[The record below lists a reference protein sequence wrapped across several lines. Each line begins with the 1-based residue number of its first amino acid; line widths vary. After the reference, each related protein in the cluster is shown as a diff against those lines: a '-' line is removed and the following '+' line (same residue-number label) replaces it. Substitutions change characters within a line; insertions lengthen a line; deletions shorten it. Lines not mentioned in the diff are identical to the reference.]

1 MKIKSLLLGFFFL
14 SSLTAL
20 LALPPMIEV
29 YEDAIISKTKN
40 LSLDS
45 SSRAKDVVVPGLKE
59 SSSSC
64 HLKTQEALVS
74 SVESIKISEEEGV
87 DVSEELSTNEY
98 LTKEICDNIYAVCL
112 AKVATLTQQERQ
124 LAEVGLTLTQA
135 EVREWEAAKAAA
147 EYELKK
153 AEINFNRAQRELD
166 EATPIDYKIKSL
178 LRDLAEAKV
187 QTACAVLKA
196 IKVKNSSYSAV
207 AEAELTEALNLE
219 KKAFEAVEDAETAER
234 AFSNSR
240 RSMTDLVALREA
252 LLQSPLRRAFKNND
266 QFEKVSV
273 GYSSSRV
280 MLRLPKIKREASL
293 SGPSLEESTMNITSE
308 ENKGN
313 SIEEPQKLS
322 PFVEIIER
330 VLAHKERKER
340 KTIIEEREEG
350 EGREGGRKDHLDSK
364 EESLNE
370 EEIVLLSEVGSEI
383 QLPKIMEPTQEDLI
397 RWEARKKADEL
408 AKEAEELAHEAL
420 EAESKGRRNSLRGD
434 EKSGRG
440 SVVSIFSALSERFS
454 VSSVHHNTSEFH
466 RLKSLDEEAIQA
478 EEAWAQLARRADE
491 ARVTQGGTP
500 YSYQCDLDAWAE
512 ADRRD
517 HAAYEERQRCAEEES
532 LALRMAKDWEANTER
547 WEARFE
553 ADLLARELKN
563 AETSF
568 SKLLQMPK
576 RQDPLWQ
583 REHQVISQKIEA
595 LKQSLQE
602 TQKKW
607 SSKADL
613 EPTVQ
618 TALQSQDSKLLE
630 AAKEKLKKTDR
641 AVNELWQEV
650 RDRYQSEENS
660 SISFRRDQISRV
672 TQATGTYKFDLLSK
686 KSKDLL
692 LCFEKTEVVL
702 RTARMEYEKGNTLSG
717 KAQTKGRAEAKALYD
732 QVDQCEQE
740 ALTKY
745 AHVTEHDA
753 LKAARKKIPGAKGAW
768 EYRVEKASAA
778 LEAVKQAVASIP
790 PNNGRIKNSEEIWAD
805 DSLRTIHKLTL
816 IAEIDRKAFHVFQE
830 EEARLLDIEKT
841 WTIQLEAEKK
851 AHQMKREAAATSY
864 FEGDYSAWL
873 ALSSEERRA
882 YNSAIETLHQER
894 AVAAEHKIQEALAN
908 VLHAVTQAEQ
918 AKKVWIGKAR
928 LQEETLEEAERT
940 KATLEHLLL
949 QLTFPIDRECDVAF
963 VPLSYEVSL
972 AETRKVELND
982 RLAKITIPTFR
993 RTVKEAGQA
1002 DLLAQAAQKT
1012 VYDIQKGS
1020 QRKNSLLFFPIAIQ
1034 HAQAAALAYK
1044 KVIVAYD
1051 AKSLGLSDWLLKRRI
1066 FFDQAQHRKAFWE
1079 IRMLGYEAEKAE
1091 VMTRIAINNAK
1102 ASKGEEALSAW
1113 DEAIQFSQTALS
1125 AQERVISNWEAA
1137 LPSISGKLFKQTWE
1151 MHLLVSQFEK
1161 AMATVTVPALEDDKA
1176 YYIASFELEKV
1187 SLTWNPTVEDWRKVA
1202 LLLRE
1207 SVPALEKQI
1216 TCHESNLI
1224 IEGPRVIRTIWN
1236 QELERLKIVKLRRLA
1251 LAKALEATDLQKGNA
1266 WNDVIRLQCNEM
1278 DQCKKIEQIVKA
1290 NKNNPR
1296 LRTLANQ
1303 AIELEGYRAGSLAI
1317 VAWEKTKKAS
1327 DQEKEQCWSQAISLA
1342 EETVKVWGKAIASC
1356 EASLAQEAE
1365 DEEVIQNHQLEFFKD
1380 QKTLWTRKK
1389 ASWMKHDDFEAIQ
1402 KEN

>member
-20 LALPPMIEV
+20 LALPPMIEE

-64 HLKTQEALVS
+64 HLKTQEPLIS
-74 SVESIKISEEEGV
+74 SLGSIKISEEEGV
-87 DVSEELSTNEY
+87 DISEELSTNEY

-207 AEAELTEALNLE
+207 AEAELAEALNVE
-219 KKAFEAVEDAETAER
+219 KKASEAVEDAETAER

-252 LLQSPLRRAFKNND
+252 LLQSPLRRVFKNND
-266 QFEKVSV
+266 QFEKVSLD
-273 GYSSSRV
+273 YSSSRV
-280 MLRLPKIKREASL
+280 MLRLPKIKRETPL
-293 SGPSLEESTMNITSE
+293 SGSSLEESTTNITSE

-313 SIEEPQKLS
+313 SIEEPRKLS
-322 PFVEIIER
+322 SFVEIIER

-340 KTIIEEREEG
+340 KTIIEESEEG
-350 EGREGGRKDHLDSK
+350 EEREGGRKDHLDSK

-370 EEIVLLSEVGSEI
+370 EEIMLLSEVGSEI
-383 QLPKIMEPTQEDLI
+383 QLPKITEPTEEDLI

-408 AKEAEELAHEAL
+408 AKEAEQLAHEAL

-434 EKSGRG
+434 ERSGRG

-454 VSSVHHNTSEFH
+454 VSSVQYNISGFH
-466 RLKSLDEEAIQA
+466 RLKSVDEEAIQA

-491 ARVTQGGTP
+491 TRVTQGGTP
-500 YSYQCDLDAWAE
+500 YLYQCDLDAWAE

-517 HAAYEERQRCAEEES
+517 HSVYEERQRCAEEEA

-547 WEARFE
+547 WEAMFE
-553 ADLLARELKN
+553 ADLLTRELKN

-568 SKLLQMPK
+568 SKLLQTPK

-602 TQKKW
+602 AQKKW
-607 SSKADL
+607 SSMADL
-613 EPTVQ
+613 EATVQ
-618 TALQSQDSKLLE
+618 SALQSQDSKLLE
-630 AAKEKLKKTDR
+630 VAKEKLKKADR

-650 RDRYQSEENS
+650 GDRYQSEENP

-672 TQATGTYKFDLLSK
+672 TQATGAYKFDLLSK

-692 LCFEKTEVVL
+692 LCFEKTEAVL

-717 KAQTKGRAEAKALYD
+717 KAQMKSRAEAKALYD

-745 AHVTEHDA
+745 ADVTEHDA
-753 LKAARKKIPGAKGAW
+753 LKAARKKIPGAKEAW

-778 LEAVKQAVASIP
+778 LKSVQQAVASIP
-790 PNNGRIKNSEEIWAD
+790 PNNGRIKNSEDIWED

-816 IAEIDRKAFHVFQE
+816 VAEIDHKAFHVFQE

-851 AHQMKREAAATSY
+851 AHQIKREAAAKSY
-864 FEGDYSAWL
+864 FKGDYSAWL

-949 QLTFPIDRECDVAF
+949 QLTFPIDRERDGAF

-982 RLAKITIPTFR
+982 RLAKINPPTLKNAI
-993 RTVKEAGQA
+993 KEAERVT
-1002 DLLAQAAQKT
+1002 LLAMVAQKTLCNIQKGNQKNPLPFFPVAIQYAQAA
-1012 VYDIQKGS
+1012 
-1020 QRKNSLLFFPIAIQ
+1020 SL
-1034 HAQAAALAYK
+1034 AAE
-1044 KVIVAYD
+1044 KVIAAYEGT
-1051 AKSLGLSDWLLKRRI
+1051 SLGLSYWLSKRRM
-1066 FFDQAQHRKAFWE
+1066 DVGYAQFKKNFWE
-1079 IRMLGYEAEKAE
+1079 HRVLDYEALKNEVIANESAKLAE
-1091 VMTRIAINNAK
+1091 TVE
-1102 ASKGEEALSAW
+1102 GERSVPVW
-1113 DEAIQFSQTALS
+1113 DEAIHFQKEAFLAKGK
-1125 AQERVISNWEAA
+1125 VIAAIEDAFPNIPEKLKKNWKEQLENMQRTRFFVA
-1137 LPSISGKLFKQTWE
+1137 
-1151 MHLLVSQFEK
+1151 EK
-1161 AMATVTVPALEDDKA
+1161 ILALEDDKA
-1176 YYIASFELEKV
+1176 YYLAQSELEKV
-1187 SLTWNPTVEDWRKVA
+1187 SLMWSPKAEDWERVAQLITESVVTVE
-1202 LLLRE
+1202 
-1207 SVPALEKQI
+1207 KQ
-1216 TCHESNLI
+1216 SAYFKN
-1224 IEGPRVIRTIWN
+1224 N
-1236 QELERLKIVKLRRLA
+1236 QEFSQDFKLFVRSEEKNLRFA
-1251 LAKALEATDLQKGNA
+1251 LAKAVTGSNDEKEEA
-1266 WNDVIRLQCNEM
+1266 WNDVIRYCNQEI
-1278 DQCKKIEQIVKA
+1278 DKSNEIQERIRPQKDIILIGKFNLIKSEVRQE
-1290 NKNNPR
+1290 
-1296 LRTLANQ
+1296 
-1303 AIELEGYRAGSLAI
+1303 ELKGYRAASLAM
-1317 VAWEKTKKAS
+1317 VAWEKANKALP
-1327 DQEKEQCWSQAISLA
+1327 QEKKEHWHWNRSIVLA
-1342 EETVKVWGKAIASC
+1342 EESAKVWEKAITLC
-1356 EASLAQEAE
+1356 GVHLTQ
-1365 DEEVIQNHQLEFFKD
+1365 VIGNEKTILINKLQFFKD
-1380 QKTLWTRKK
+1380 QYDLWERKK
-1389 ASWMKHDDFEAIQ
+1389 ASWMKHDDSEAIQ